1 MVPDGR
7 RWLDGLAAT
16 RRLIA
21 VRVAGQPMWAAI
33 EDAGRLR
40 DALGVALPVGIP
52 EAFTEPLPDPLGDLV
67 ARWAR
72 THGPF
77 AAADLAA
84 RYGLG
89 VAVVAM
95 ALRRLAA
102 DGRVAEGEFLAGAR
116 GTQWCDSGVLRM
128 LRRRCLARLR
138 KEAEP
143 VPPAVLG
150 RFLPAW
156 HGIGDGAGPGDPTPG
171 RSSRRSSGWPARRS
185 PRPPWRPWCFQAGSP
200 VLPRAA

>member
-1 MVPDGR
+1 
-7 RWLDGLAAT
+7 
-16 RRLIA
+16 
-21 VRVAGQPMWAAI
+21 MWAAI

-77 AAADLAA
+77 RAGVIAE

-89 VAVVAM
+89 VAVVTM

-102 DGRVAEGEFLAGAR
+102 AGRVVAGQFLDWAATAQHVAPDR
-116 GTQWCDSGVLRM
+116 PPAAVLR
-128 LRRRCLARLR
+128 L
-138 KEAEP
+138 
-143 VPPAVLG
+143 
-150 RFLPAW
+150 
-156 HGIGDGAGPGDPTPG
+156 
-171 RSSRRSSGWPARRS
+171 
-185 PRPPWRPWCFQAGSP
+185 
-200 VLPRAA
+200 